1 MVAIALYWPWPW
13 RWPWQW
19 PWSWQCMVSAMALV
33 AMMIAMD
40 GPMVLWYNAS
50 MVPQYHGSHGIMQ
63 PWLPWWWSKAM
74 SMGFDWNFIWIL
86 WDAIARPWASFGIVS
101 GSYETSLREH
111 VDPILVVLGLHLVL
125 TELRWDSFGI
135 PWVYIWIFWCSFGFV
150 WASLPGCL
158 GTQHRFFGTQDRFFW
173 HPFWVPKGPSAR

>member
-1 MVAIALYWPWPW
+1 MNSYFKKPPHKKITRKY
-13 RWPWQW
+13 
-19 PWSWQCMVSAMALV
+19 
-33 AMMIAMD
+33 D
-40 GPMVLWYNAS
+40 HNEGPPYTADRYAEIDFFN
-50 MVPQYHGSHGIMQ
+50 INKR
-63 PWLPWWWSKAM
+63 SKAV

-158 GTQHRFFGTQDRFFW
+158 GTQHRFFWHPRPFFW